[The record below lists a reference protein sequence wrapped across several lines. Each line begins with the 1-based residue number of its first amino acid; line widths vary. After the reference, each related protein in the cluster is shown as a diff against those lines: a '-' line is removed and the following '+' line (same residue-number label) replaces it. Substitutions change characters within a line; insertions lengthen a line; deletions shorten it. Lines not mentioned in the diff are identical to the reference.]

1 MRTHGPC
8 YWSDQWGVDR
18 TIHEA
23 IGCGY
28 GFQEQKTTS
37 SDVPL
42 RFLAIMVYNNVL
54 RLNEAEQMNVMLIKD
69 LGVDLTIV
77 GASALYFSRLEGVED
92 SELKLKR
99 ERTLITPIE
108 GPCSHYTLTLSKILA
123 SRDPVRPS
131 NNVRGLAC

>member
-1 MRTHGPC
+1 
-8 YWSDQWGVDR
+8 
-18 TIHEA
+18 
-23 IGCGY
+23 
-28 GFQEQKTTS
+28 
-37 SDVPL
+37 
-42 RFLAIMVYNNVL
+42 
-54 RLNEAEQMNVMLIKD
+54 MLIKD